1 MKVLLTGDSIIAR
14 CEGLKEPHLNAD
26 LKRDCPEL
34 ELNNTAV
41 SGINSGAFFARLS
54 ELVLMQDQCDAIV
67 ILLGTNDLAI
77 HKQVPIE
84 QFKKNMQLIA
94 SAIVCLYWPKK
105 VVLISP
111 PAVDEKKQHVRN
123 NRLIASYAKKVE
135 EVSEEYG
142 FHYID
147 LCSEMIK
154 QGNLAELCHGQKN
167 DGLHFGAAGY
177 ELLSRLVLEKLKQI
191 EKDSQ
196 L

>member
-14 CEGLKEPHLNAD
+14 CEGFSEPHLNAD
-26 LKRDCPEL
+26 LKRNWL
-34 ELNNTAV
+34 TLKIINTAV

-54 ELVLMQDQCDAIV
+54 ELVLTQDQCDAIV
-67 ILLGTNDLAI
+67 ILVGTNDLAT

-84 QFKKNMQLIA
+84 QFKRNMQLIA

-111 PAVDEKKQHVRN
+111 PAVDEDKQHVRSN
-123 NRLIASYAKKVE
+123 KLVASYAKKVE

-154 QGNLAELCHGQKN
+154 RGNLTELCHGQKN
-167 DGLHFGAAGY
+167 DGLHFGATGY
-177 ELLSRLVLEKLKQI
+177 ELLSELVLEKLKQI

>member
-14 CEGLKEPHLNAD
+14 YEGLKEPHLNAD

-41 SGINSGAFFARLS
+41 SGINSGVFFARLS
-54 ELVLMQDQCDAIV
+54 ELVLTQDQCDAIV

-147 LCSEMIK
+147 LCREMIK
-154 QGNLAELCHGQKN
+154 QGNLRELCRGQKN

>member
-14 CEGLKEPHLNAD
+14 NEGLSEPHLNIN
-26 LKRDCPEL
+26 LKNVYPNL
-34 ELNNTAV
+34 ELINTAV

-54 ELVLMQDQCDAIV
+54 ELVLTQDQCDAIV
-67 ILLGTNDLAI
+67 ILLGTNDLAT

-105 VVLISP
+105 VVLVSP
-111 PAVDEKKQHVRN
+111 PAVDEEKQHVRN
-123 NRLIASYAKKVE
+123 NRLVAQYAKRME
-135 EVSEEYG
+135 EVSKEYG
-142 FHYID
+142 FHYVD
-147 LCSEMIK
+147 LYGQMINH
-154 QGNLAELCHGQKN
+154 GNLAELCHGQKN
-167 DGLHFGAAGY
+167 DGLHFGGEGY
-177 ELLSRLVLEKLKQI
+177 TLLSSLILEKLRQI